1 MPPAPATLAAAAV
14 TSAPPAIP
22 PGSAQTDPGAIRLQ
36 LIPHS
41 DVQGRPALGDVVE
54 RTFKEGSIVRIG
66 RQVIKDGQPTVL
78 KGQKVP
84 QENDIWF
91 ASKVVSR
98 NHAEMWVKD
107 GQIYV
112 KDIGSS
118 SGTFLNKM
126 RLSPS
131 GKESRPYP
139 LKEADLIQFGV
150 DYKGKPDD
158 IYKSIMVRIGFYD
171 QSWVGAQ
178 RRKANPAR
186 FRTALKM
193 LLAAANPFGSANG
206 TEENEDD
213 TTGTDC
219 CICIGA
225 IGPFQ
230 ALFVAPCSH
239 CYHYKCVH
247 SILAQSAMFQCP
259 MCRQVANLAASVST
273 DSLFDEADIPEL
285 DAAIEAVGRQLGQL
299 RTDEDGTAVPGST
312 PTAAAASS
320 VSNPLTRLLMD
331 RDRGSASG
339 DVTPRNHERMAGVP
353 ASASLVSPDSD
364 ATSSPRSPVDGPNFF
379 SNNPPLRAAAAARP
393 TSTGENALAS
403 GASTPERGNTTPT
416 SRRHKRR
423 SSSLTSKLNALLRR
437 AGGNDKNSPSS
448 PAPATGTS
456 PRDSDELVAGPAY
469 TGASSSEAVV
479 APEQVGDTE
488 DESYSAP
495 TSPVTTDARGKMD
508 PGRNIGGA
516 REAGQAAE
524 ADNRSSRED

>member
-1 MPPAPATLAAAAV
+1 MPPAPPTPASTAV
-14 TSAPPAIP
+14 APAPPAIP

-54 RTFKEGSIVRIG
+54 RTFKEGSVVRIG

-193 LLAAANPFGSANG
+193 LLAAANPFGSTSG
-206 TEENEDD
+206 SEENEDD

-299 RTDEDGTAVPGST
+299 RTEEDGTAVSGPPT
-312 PTAAAASS
+312 PAAASS
-320 VSNPLTRLLMD
+320 SVPNPLTRLLMD
-331 RDRGSASG
+331 RDRERGSASG
-339 DVTPRNHERMAGVP
+339 DVTPRNNERIAGVTNP
-353 ASASLVSPDSD
+353 LVSPDSD
-364 ATSSPRSPVDGPNFF
+364 ATSSARSPIEGPGFPA
-379 SNNPPLRAAAAARP
+379 NNPQSRATVAAPRTMSAD
-393 TSTGENALAS
+393 NAS
-403 GASTPERGNTTPT
+403 GASTPERGNSTPT

-437 AGGNDKNSPSS
+437 AGGSEKGSPSS
-448 PAPATGTS
+448 PGPASGPS
-456 PRDSDELVAGPAY
+456 PRDSDEMVTGPAFAG
-469 TGASSSEAVV
+469 TSSSNGAV
-479 APEQVGDTE
+479 ASEHVGDTE
-488 DESYSAP
+488 DDSYSGP
-495 TSPVTTDARGKMD
+495 TSPVTTDGRGKMD
-508 PGRNIGGA
+508 AERMTGGSTA
-516 REAGQAAE
+516 AGQATE
-524 ADNRSSRED
+524 VDDGSRREYS